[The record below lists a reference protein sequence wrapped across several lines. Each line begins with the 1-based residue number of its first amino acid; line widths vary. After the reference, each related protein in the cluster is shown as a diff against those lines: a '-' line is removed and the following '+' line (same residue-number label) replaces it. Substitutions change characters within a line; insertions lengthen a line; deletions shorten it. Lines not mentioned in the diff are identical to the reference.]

1 LGKKFLQ
8 ENLKG
13 KLFKL
18 HHMKERGIE
27 YEHTGAEIKIC
38 KREEKK
44 SKIDLRYSILIHEL

>member
-13 KLFKL
+13 KILKL
-18 HHMKERGIE
+18 YHMKERGIE
-27 YEHTGAEIKIC
+27 YEYTGAEIKIC

-44 SKIDLRYSILIHEL
+44 SKIDLK